1 MTTVSAEA
9 ENLNW
14 LIADFAE
21 RTPEVMEAIV
31 VSADGLLM
39 ARSPRL
45 ERDAADQFSAIA
57 SGLISL
63 GRGAARTFGGGS
75 LNEVVVQMEKGFL
88 FVTRISDTSGLAVVA
103 GSRCDPGLVAYEMA
117 ALVERVGPVLSPQL
131 VDELKAMS

>member
-14 LIADFAE
+14 LVANFVQQ
-21 RTPEVMEAIV
+21 TPEVVEAIV

-39 ARSPRL
+39 ARSPGL
-45 ERDAADQFSAIA
+45 GRDAADQFSAIA

-75 LNEVVVQMEKGFL
+75 LHEVVVQMDKGFL
-88 FVTRISDTSGLAVVA
+88 FVTRVSDTSGLAVVA
-103 GSRCDPGLVAYEMA
+103 SSRCDVGLIAYEMA
-117 ALVERVGPVLSPQL
+117 ALVERVGPVLTPQL
-131 VDELKAMS
+131 VDELKAMA